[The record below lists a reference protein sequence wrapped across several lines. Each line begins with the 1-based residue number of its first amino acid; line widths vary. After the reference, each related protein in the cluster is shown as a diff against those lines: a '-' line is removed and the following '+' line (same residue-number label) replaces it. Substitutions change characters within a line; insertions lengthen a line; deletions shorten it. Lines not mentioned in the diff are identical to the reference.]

1 MILGMIQR
9 LEKLKKNAFAS
20 CCLFGEDN
28 KNAISGKLVNY
39 IKFMLRN
46 VVKVLNSKKGQGLKS
61 ILYFCLSPIFVKQF
75 LS

>member
-1 MILGMIQR
+1 MYFFIILGMIQR

-46 VVKVLNSKKGQGLKS
+46 GHKVFSSRKGQKSLKIIHS
-61 ILYFCLSPIFVKQF
+61 
-75 LS
+75 